1 MVFLKSNDT
10 NYEIYILIGL
20 ALVGILV
27 KLFLSPSS
35 SKMGD
40 TGPAT
45 ASIWGYGITAFS
57 LFTLFFI
64 IFSLAN
70 NIKSGVNVGILSI
83 ILSSIPI
90 LFLLVIIVS
99 LILLNSFFLERINK
113 GNVPK
118 DYSNLSIISTVLI
131 TLQLFFAVIYILQKL
146 KINKSPPG
154 SEIFATLKASQF
166 SSISYLFGVFNILAV
181 GGSYIILNYF
191 STDG

>member
-10 NYEIYILIGL
+10 SYEIIILIGL
-20 ALVGILV
+20 AVVGILV

-35 SKMGD
+35 SKLGD

-70 NIKSGVNVGILSI
+70 NASGNVGILSV
-83 ILSSIPI
+83 LFSAIPI
-90 LFLLVIIVS
+90 LFLLCVIVS
-99 LILLNSFFLERINK
+99 LIVLNGMFLDRINK

-118 DYSNLSIISTVLI
+118 DYANLSIISSVLI
-131 TLQLFFAVIYILQKL
+131 VLQLAFAVIYIMNKL
-146 KINKSPPG
+146 KLDKNSAGFNQYI
-154 SEIFATLKASQF
+154 ALKASQMAN
-166 SSISYLFGVFNILAV
+166 ISYLFGVFNVLAV